1 METHSF
7 RLLPFL
13 VVLTLMLPTAV
24 ASAGQ
29 KELMKAWADKQQAVK
44 QQVFER
50 LQEGKQL
57 PENGT
62 VFFKAKVKPDPKDQ
76 NKTLIMVDE
85 VRISPE
91 SPGQASA
98 PNAQVPQVRPAP
110 ITTVILEWEPMD
122 VSEFLTY
129 EVLDIP
135 MDHSLEGKF
144 TVRGGAMHG
153 QEQAGEPVPA
163 EP

>member
-1 METHSF
+1 VGTHSF
-7 RLLPFL
+7 RLLPIL
-13 VVLTLMLPTAV
+13 VVLALMLSATA

-50 LQEGKQL
+50 LQEENKL

-85 VRISPE
+85 VRVSP
-91 SPGQASA
+91 SPTDQDSA
-98 PNAQVPQVRPAP
+98 QGNQEPKVRPAP
-110 ITTVILEWEPMD
+110 IRNVILEWEPMD
-122 VSEFLTY
+122 VSGFLTY

-135 MDHSLEGKF
+135 MQNSLEGQF
-144 TVRGGAMHG
+144 MVRGGAMDE

>member
-1 METHSF
+1 MGTHSF
-7 RLLPFL
+7 RLLPIL
-13 VVLTLMLPTAV
+13 VVLALMLPAAA

-44 QQVFER
+44 QQVYER
-50 LQEGKQL
+50 LQEENQL

-85 VRISPE
+85 VHVSPTL
-91 SPGQASA
+91 PGQK
-98 PNAQVPQVRPAP
+98 PAQGGQEPKVRPAP
-110 ITTVILEWEPMD
+110 VRSVILEWEPMD
-122 VSEFLTY
+122 VSGFLTY
-129 EVLDIP
+129 EELDIP
-135 MDHSLEGKF
+135 MENSLEGQF
-144 TVRGGAMHG
+144 TVRGGAIDD